1 MKSTKSAA
9 LLSLWLEILHQQ
21 AAVVEFFS
29 VLVAMKKFI
38 ASRAEGLVEVN
49 FGIHMLSL
57 YTSYVSK
64 QSFRI
69 L

>member
-9 LLSLWLEILHQQ
+9 LLSLCLEILHEQ
-21 AAVVEFFS
+21 APAVEFFS

-49 FGIHMLSL
+49 FGIHTLSL
-57 YTSYVSK
+57 YTCYVSK